1 MAMKLLEL
9 KAARAR
15 TGRDQHEVAQRARI
29 LYSRYVRIENG
40 YTAPTPAEVR
50 AIARALQVPMEEAF
64 PVAATA

>member
-1 MAMKLLEL
+1 MTMKLLEL

-15 TGRDQHEVAQRARI
+15 AGRDQHEVAQRARI

-40 YTAPTPAEVR
+40 YTAPTPAEQR
-50 AIARALQVPMEEAF
+50 AIARALRVPLEDAF